1 MNDNRECILSP
12 YHLYHFFH
20 VKVFLEQKSP
30 HSRNCED
37 SVVFIPVLKTIRK
50 DVNP

>member
-1 MNDNRECILSP
+1 MTYERTP
-12 YHLYHFFH
+12 TA
-20 VKVFLEQKSP
+20 
-30 HSRNCED
+30 CEE